1 MNDDLKHL
9 KGSDRRDT
17 FKQMHKLRLGT
28 GHWGSD
34 LDFMIVDKYPPGI
47 VAFFDYKEPG
57 KSITFAEMLA
67 YNALLMLAP
76 LFIIEGPDPE
86 RGPFVISQY
95 KGGNWQPN
103 PPIPELEFVER
114 CPTWNELGKFEDRL
128 KQERRKQTKGAARS
142 SAF

>member
-1 MNDDLKHL
+1 MNDDKRFL

-17 FKQMHKLRLGT
+17 FKQMHKIRLGG

-57 KSITFAEMLA
+57 RGITFAEIVA
-67 YNALLMLAP
+67 YNALLSLAP

-86 RGPFVISQY
+86 NGPFVIKRY
-95 KGGNWQPN
+95 KPSDWRPN
-103 PPIPELEFVER
+103 RPVANLEFVEQ
-114 CPTWNELGKFEDRL
+114 CPSWVELGNFEDRL
-128 KQERRKQTKGAARS
+128 KREYRKRSAR
-142 SAF
+142 